1 MYHTLHTVPAKT
13 HHYSVSI
20 DQHLLKEK
28 YAAAKELFEVGKYER
43 LVPVARHIVRHF
55 EYSNAQ
61 KNLYYWL
68 AVSLMHLHKYEEA
81 VEEMTECLAV
91 YSNFQ

>member
-1 MYHTLHTVPAKT
+1 MYLLPHKDPAKT
-13 HHYSVSI
+13 HHHSVSI

-28 YAAAKELFEVGKYER
+28 YGAAKELFEGGQYDR
-43 LVPVARHIVRHF
+43 LVPVARHIIRHF

-68 AVSLMHLHKYEEA
+68 GASLMHQHKYEEA
-81 VEEMTECLAV
+81 VEEL
-91 YSNFQ
+91 S